1 MIFFVCLSFIN
12 PGCRGTNPIED
23 TSGNTGDVSPWSA
36 PVQVTSSAGFNS
48 YNVSMN
54 KNGLALMAYSR
65 WDDSNGRD
73 TVFAKSYDPESGW
86 GDDVPVDAG
95 SGMGDAYHPYVAWDI
110 SGSGDAFVIFTQ
122 GDGTNDRV
130 YVRRYL
136 KDSGWENKVTL
147 LSVDGGGKS
156 GAPRIAF
163 DSSGNAMAVFTQGN
177 KLYANRFDVSSS
189 VWSGTVMISYEKE
202 GDVQSPGVIF
212 NGNGQFVV
220 SFYQHIITQTPNRTH
235 LFVTGFDGYS
245 WWPVP
250 VQVDTDYHNYF
261 EEVMGADGFGNLMIA
276 FSEGADNSLYVKR
289 YVSGLGWEAAKKLG
303 ISSGKPV
310 SIAYDIS
317 HNASVLFVQ
326 DENGSS
332 HVYSSGYTS
341 STDTWSEPVAIDGTG
356 SSSANNPHLIFD
368 SLNHAIAIYSKVVDG
383 VPHIFSARFDW
394 SSGWQT
400 PERIDGNGVL
410 QSSVPEI
417 VMDWDGNALILYA
430 VPDPGSGQIYAV
442 RYTSGVQ

>member
-1 MIFFVCLSFIN
+1 MILFVCLSFIN
-12 PGCRGTNPIED
+12 PGCRGTSPIED
-23 TSGNTGDVSPWSA
+23 TGDNIEDVSPWSA
-36 PVQVTSSAGFNS
+36 PVQITFSEGFNS

-54 KNGLALMAYSR
+54 KTGLALMAYSR
-65 WDDSNGRD
+65 WDDSAGRD
-73 TVFAKSYDPESGW
+73 TVFAKRYDPESGW
-86 GDDVPVDAG
+86 ADEMSVDAG
-95 SGMGDAYHPYVAWDI
+95 SDMGLASNPYLAWDI

-130 YVRRYL
+130 YVRRYI

-156 GAPRIAF
+156 GAPRVAF

-177 KLYANRFDVSSS
+177 KLYANRFDASGSI
-189 VWSGTVMISYEKE
+189 WSGPVMISYKKE

-220 SFYQHIITQTPNRTH
+220 SFYQNIISKSPNRTH

-261 EEVMGADGFGNLMIA
+261 DAVMGADGFGNLMIA
-276 FSEGADNSLYVKR
+276 FSEGAENRLYIKR
-289 YVSGLGWEAAKKLG
+289 YYNGWKEAKNLGYA
-303 ISSGKPV
+303 SGKPV

-341 STDTWSEPVAIDGTG
+341 STDAWSEPVAIDGTESG
-356 SSSANNPHLIFD
+356 NADNPRIIFE
-368 SLNHAIAIYSKVVDG
+368 SLDRARAIAIYSKVVDG

-394 SSGWQT
+394 GTGWQT

-417 VMDWDGNALILYA
+417 IMDWNGNALILYA
-430 VPDPGSGQIYAV
+430 VPDPGSGQIYAA